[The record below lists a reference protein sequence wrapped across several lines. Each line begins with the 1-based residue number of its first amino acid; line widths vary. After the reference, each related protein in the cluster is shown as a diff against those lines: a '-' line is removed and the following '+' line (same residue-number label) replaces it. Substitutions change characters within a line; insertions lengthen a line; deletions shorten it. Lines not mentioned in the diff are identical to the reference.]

1 MLESKGVGRIVSHKL
16 THHFSCSFSTCSKGP
31 LVLPSLEIVLR
42 ILMGKLI
49 GLMHGHFGCFLVSA
63 ISSFPD
69 PVAYDD
75 DFCVND
81 VQN

>member
-1 MLESKGVGRIVSHKL
+1 MLESEGVGRIVSHKL

-49 GLMHGHFGCFLVSA
+49 CLMHGVLDAF
-63 ISSFPD
+63 
-69 PVAYDD
+69 
-75 DFCVND
+75 
-81 VQN
+81 